1 MTLPSIRR
9 NISPIPIRRRPG
21 FLSREIKRHAKNGS
35 NDDERLSVVHSFLMT
50 SAMALHKSVEM
61 VLNCFV
67 I

>member
-1 MTLPSIRR
+1 MTLPSIRH

-50 SAMALHKSVEM
+50 SAMALHKSVEL